1 LSEVVCAAEFMPL
14 RVENFYTQL
23 RMNKH
28 EGEPMSGNQY
38 RGLMTSEFKECAL
51 HGMAYVQED
60 APALS
65 VMSDFAYHRPG
76 MIGPEE
82 TLARASARMKSAS
95 DHLLLVVKNPDA
107 NKDKPGDRVIGQIT
121 ACDIMGDEPLRI
133 SRDTGLRHD
142 EIPVRMV
149 MTPSKEIRVLDWE
162 IASRVKVG
170 NILAT
175 MKEQDC
181 CHLLVVEQG
190 ELRGIFSRSEINK
203 HLQHADM
210 EQLGCAHSLADLI
223 HRVA

>member
-1 LSEVVCAAEFMPL
+1 MGLHSNPITEDSMTPIHDHNDVQPFRTDTEYLEAEFAWVTA
-14 RVENFYTQL
+14 R
-23 RMNKH
+23 
-28 EGEPMSGNQY
+28 
-38 RGLMTSEFKECAL
+38 CL
-51 HGMAYVQED
+51 HLGARLD
-60 APALS
+60 AERDARDAEPALA
-65 VMSDFAYHRPG
+65 FADEPEAAW
-76 MIGPEE
+76 PEE
-82 TLARASARMKSAS
+82 TRARASARMKSAS
-95 DHLLLVVKNPDA
+95 EHLLLVVKNPNA
-107 NKDKPGDRVIGQIT
+107 NKDKPGARVIGQIT

-133 SRDTGLRHD
+133 SRDTGMRHD

-149 MTPSKEIRVLDWE
+149 MTPNKEIRVLDWE

-181 CHLLVVEQG
+181 CHLLVVEEG